1 MLMTEIDLAATI
13 VHRWNHV
20 LDLEWRARHG
30 DEAALRRRIAAGL
43 RSWLL

>member
-1 MLMTEIDLAATI
+1 MQTEIDLASSI

-30 DEAALRRRIAAGL
+30 DERALQRRIASGL
-43 RSWLL
+43 RSWFL